1 MAAQGAKFFLMMGST
16 VILARLLTPED
27 YGVVAMVAVVTNFV
41 MMFKDMGLSMATVQ
55 RDEINHGQISTLFGI
70 NVFIGLIIMLV
81 MAALAP
87 GVAWFYGKPELT
99 LITLALAGTFIFGG
113 LTIQHQAL
121 LRRQM
126 HFGRL
131 AVIEIAA
138 MLNGVVAA
146 VISAWYGAG
155 YWALVIMQLVTAVSM
170 AVGVWIACD
179 WRPSLPKRGTGV
191 RPMLAFGGHITGFG
205 IVNYFAGNL
214 DKILLGRFCGASVLG
229 LYSRAYNI
237 MMLPI
242 TRVREPLN
250 AVAIPALSH
259 IQNEPIRYKRYY
271 IKLITLIAFITMPF
285 MAFLFVCAEE
295 VIALLLGDQ
304 WSGAVNIFKI
314 LCLAAFIQPVA
325 TTRGLVLFSL
335 GQSKRYFTFGIIN
348 SIVIVIS
355 FILGLPWGAIGVA
368 VAYTI
373 ATYVLLVPM
382 LWYCFRRS
390 PISITDFFSAVYRP
404 AVASLTMALA
414 MLLAHSFLVNQRE
427 IVAVCTNF
435 TIGFSAYFLVWS
447 LIPGGIQI
455 LRDFHGYVALI
466 FTKIPKNL
474 EII

>member
-1 MAAQGAKFFLMMGST
+1 
-16 VILARLLTPED
+16 
-27 YGVVAMVAVVTNFV
+27 
-41 MMFKDMGLSMATVQ
+41 
-55 RDEINHGQISTLFGI
+55 
-70 NVFIGLIIMLV
+70 
-81 MAALAP
+81 
-87 GVAWFYGKPELT
+87 
-99 LITLALAGTFIFGG
+99 
-113 LTIQHQAL
+113 
-121 LRRQM
+121 
-126 HFGRL
+126 
-131 AVIEIAA
+131 
-138 MLNGVVAA
+138 
-146 VISAWYGAG
+146 
-155 YWALVIMQLVTAVSM
+155 
-170 AVGVWIACD
+170 
-179 WRPSLPKRGTGV
+179 
-191 RPMLAFGGHITGFG
+191 
-205 IVNYFAGNL
+205 
-214 DKILLGRFCGASVLG
+214 
-229 LYSRAYNI
+229 
-237 MMLPI
+237 
-242 TRVREPLN
+242 
-250 AVAIPALSH
+250 
-259 IQNEPIRYKRYY
+259 
-271 IKLITLIAFITMPF
+271 
-285 MAFLFVCAEE
+285 
-295 VIALLLGDQ
+295 
-304 WSGAVNIFKI
+304 
-314 LCLAAFIQPVA
+314 
-325 TTRGLVLFSL
+325 VLFSL